1 MNRGAARSP
10 GPGTGT
16 WNPGRVLAG
25 ATGGL
30 VLLGLLALLAPW
42 ISPYDP
48 SVPLGLESLR
58 LVPPGLEHPLGTD
71 RLSRDVLSRVLH
83 GGRVSLLVG
92 VFGAVV
98 ALVLGVAVGLVSGFF
113 GGWVDRVSMAV
124 VDVFLAFPR
133 LVLLI
138 VVAALFRPS
147 PWVLVGVLG
156 FTLWPPIARLVRAEV
171 LSVRDRG
178 YVHAAEALGLGRIR
192 ILLRHV
198 LPNVIAPVVVAGT
211 LVVGDAVVLEAG
223 LSFLGLGMPAGVP
236 SWGAMIYEGLADP
249 VDSWWVSV
257 FPGIAI
263 VATVLCVNLLG
274 EGLRA
279 RIGPEGAG

>member
-1 MNRGAARSP
+1 MRRASSFAKRGVILA
-10 GPGTGT
+10 
-16 WNPGRVLAG
+16 AG
-25 ATGGL
+25 ALG
-30 VLLGLLALLAPW
+30 VLGLLALLAPVV
-42 ISPYDP
+42 SPYDP
-48 SVPLGLESLR
+48 TAPLGLENLR
-58 LVPPGLEHPLGTD
+58 LQPPSFDHLLGTD

-83 GGRVSLLVG
+83 GGRVSLIVG
-92 VFGAVV
+92 VFGA
-98 ALVLGVAVGLVSGFF
+98 LVSVLAGVSVGLVAGFF
-113 GGWVDRVSMAV
+113 GGWVDRICMAV

-147 PWVLVGVLG
+147 PWLLVGVLG

-178 YVHAAEALGLGRIR
+178 YVHAAEALGLGKIR
-192 ILLRHV
+192 ILVRHV
-198 LPNVIAPVVVAGT
+198 LPNALAPVVVAGT

-257 FPGIAI
+257 FPGMAI
-263 VATVLCVNLLG
+263 VATVLSVNVLG

-279 RIGPEGAG
+279 RVGEGSDR

>member
-1 MNRGAARSP
+1 MMAMPTASGRRGVFLA
-10 GPGTGT
+10 
-16 WNPGRVLAG
+16 AG
-25 ATGGL
+25 A
-30 VLLGLLALLAPW
+30 LGALALLALLAPVV
-42 ISPYDP
+42 SPYDP
-48 SVPLGLESLR
+48 TAPLGLETLR
-58 LVPPGLEHPLGTD
+58 LQPPGPDHLLGTD
-71 RLSRDVLSRVLH
+71 RLSRDVLSRVLY
-83 GGRVSLLVG
+83 GGRVSLVVG
-92 VFGAVV
+92 VFGA
-98 ALVLGVAVGLVSGFF
+98 LVSVLLGVAVGLVAGFF
-113 GGWVDRVSMAV
+113 GGWVDRVGMAV

-147 PWVLVGVLG
+147 PWLLVGVLG

-178 YVHAAEALGLGRIR
+178 YVHAAEALGLGRVR
-192 ILLRHV
+192 TLVRHV

-223 LSFLGLGMPAGVP
+223 LSFLGLGMPAGIP

-257 FPGIAI
+257 FPGMAI
-263 VATVLCVNLLG
+263 VATVLCVNVLG

-279 RIGPEGAG
+279 RVGEGRGR